1 MLRLTKLI
9 DVRCTSLYHKDL
21 KNLSASTKIYNQ
33 IRSRSNYNYCRFP
46 APLTQYSFFLSG
58 RLRSDLGVSSFIN
71 IRKKQTMN
79 ISKRTF
85 AEGGGDSRGGGE
97 DSTTS
102 EIVLTPGQKV
112 AAGTQLTLWFGAF
125 VASVTCAYYIGKE
138 LFPSKMSPNSVFNQ
152 SVEVVRNNDHVSRRF
167 GAPLKFFGRDH
178 GGHREGRRNF
188 IEHTE
193 YTDKDD
199 GTKRTRVRYNL
210 EGKHGKAYVFAEVSN
225 DMPSGEFVYVM
236 VQCKSNGSVITV
248 VDNRSAL
255 LVKRMAGGKKEGQEA
270 FSSLLGGGSKT

>member
-1 MLRLTKLI
+1 MLRLTKQI
-9 DVRCTSLYHKDL
+9 DMRCDIYHKKI
-21 KNLSASTKIYNQ
+21 KNVSALIIPSHQ
-33 IRSRSNYNYCRFP
+33 IRSRSSYGFP
-46 APLTQYSFFLSG
+46 VPLPQHLFFSG
-58 RLRSDLGVSSFIN
+58 RSRIDLGPSSFIN
-71 IRKKQTMN
+71 IGKNRIIN
-79 ISKRTF
+79 FSKRTF
-85 AEGGGDSRGGGE
+85 AEGGGDSKGGGE
-97 DSTTS
+97 DPTTN

-125 VASVTCAYYIGKE
+125 VAAVTCAYYIGKE
-138 LFPSKMSPNSVFNQ
+138 LFPSKMSPNSVFNK
-152 SVEVVRNNDHVSRRF
+152 SVEVVRQNDQVLRRF

-210 EGKHGKAYVFAEVSN
+210 EGQHGKAYVFAEASS
-225 DMPSGEFVYVM
+225 DMPSGEFAYVM

-248 VDNRSAL
+248 VDNRSAM

-270 FSSLLGGGSKT
+270 FSSLLGGTPKP